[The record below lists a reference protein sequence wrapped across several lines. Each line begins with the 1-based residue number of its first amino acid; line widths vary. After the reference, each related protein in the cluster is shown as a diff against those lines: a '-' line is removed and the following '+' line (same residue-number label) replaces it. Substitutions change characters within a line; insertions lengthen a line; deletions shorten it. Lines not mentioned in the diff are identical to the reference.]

1 MQTKISFLFAA
12 LFVLCACNSS
22 TVESGDLGPH
32 DDGTGTQ
39 SDMQSDS
46 PTDAPVASDA
56 PQNGPCGVCGEQR
69 CASCR
74 VAAGLPAIWDAHP
87 SRRSVH
93 PTRFLRLAPQAAR
106 AARSARWA
114 GDTASTIRPRI
125 QSPASA
131 ASELWS
137 VPALT
142 TRREGGGLATP
153 SPHSVPES
161 LSAPGNKQ
169 RQ

>member
-56 PQNGPCGVCGEQR
+56 PQNGPCGVCGETEVCVVPCCGGASGDMGCTPESPF
-69 CASCR
+69 CAPDSILATCSSGGTGC
-74 VAAGLPAIWDAHP
+74 AQC
-87 SRRSVH
+87 SV
-93 PTRFLRLAPQAAR
+93 
-106 AARSARWA
+106 
-114 GDTASTIRPRI
+114 
-125 QSPASA
+125 
-131 ASELWS
+131 
-137 VPALT
+137 
-142 TRREGGGLATP
+142 GGGHGIYD
-153 SPHSVPES
+153 S
-161 LSAPGNKQ
+161 SADTVACVCS
-169 RQ
+169 